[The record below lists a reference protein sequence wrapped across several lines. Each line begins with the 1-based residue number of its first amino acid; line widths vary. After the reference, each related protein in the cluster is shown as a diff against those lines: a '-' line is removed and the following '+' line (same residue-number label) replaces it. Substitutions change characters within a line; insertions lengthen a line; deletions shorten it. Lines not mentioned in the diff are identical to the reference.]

1 MSPPTPQIGIVIP
14 AHNEA
19 GYIEATLQSLAGQ
32 ADVGGPEQ
40 LKIVVVENGSSDETR
55 AVVEACAQAS
65 RTSIK
70 LLDQD
75 EASMVTSRALG
86 FAHLLSEAAP
96 PPYLVSADAD
106 TLFPRCWL
114 RTALARMR
122 DGADVVSSAGY
133 MSPELWARCPRLTQR
148 YLHEIGT
155 IFFDPAT
162 IDWLGVRGE
171 PFLFTEEVFRD
182 FGRPVSDAGFAIT
195 SECYRRVGG
204 FQRHRYADGT
214 EMAAVG
220 WPFLI
225 QADLLRMRTE
235 YMGQPYWSTSPRRL
249 LQEPAALF
257 DTSAYRGAITAFR
270 TEDHDE
276 YRVLDRMAADLALRP
291 LQEYCLKYYVL
302 QRCVSRP
309 ELLRQNDRYF
319 GPLLPEVEQSI
330 LSLHSARM
338 DAGPGG
344 TFAFLD
350 QMSEQYG
357 GRLLDQIKSLRLRA

>member
-1 MSPPTPQIGIVIP
+1 VIP

-19 GYIEATLQSLAGQ
+19 DYVEATVQSLAGQ

-55 AVVEACAQAS
+55 AIVEACAQTS
-65 RTSIK
+65 RTPIV
-70 LLDQD
+70 LLEQD

-86 FAHLLSEAAP
+86 FTHLLSEAAP

-106 TLFPRCWL
+106 TLFPRSWL
-114 RTALARMR
+114 HAALARLW
-122 DGADVVSSAGY
+122 DGADIVSSAGY
-133 MSPELWARCPRLTQR
+133 MTPELWARCPRLTQR
-148 YLHEIGT
+148 YLREIGT
-155 IFFDPAT
+155 IFFDPLT
-162 IDWLGVRGE
+162 IDRLGVRDE

-182 FGRPVSDAGFAIT
+182 FGRPVSDAGFAMT

-204 FQRHRYADGT
+204 FQRHRYADGAA
-214 EMAAVG
+214 MAAVG
-220 WPFLI
+220 WPFLMK
-225 QADLLRMRTE
+225 ADTLRLRTE

-270 TEDHDE
+270 SEADDE
-276 YRVLDRMAADLALRP
+276 FQVLDRMAADLELRP
-291 LQEYCLKYYVL
+291 LREYCLKYYVL
-302 QRCVSRP
+302 QRCVGRP
-309 ELLRQNDRYF
+309 ELLRKNDRYF
-319 GPLLPEVEQSI
+319 GTLLPHVERSI
-330 LSLHSARM
+330 LSWRTAQM

-350 QMSEQYG
+350 ELCRQYA
-357 GRLLDQIKSLRLRA
+357 GRLLDQIRSLRLTA